1 MELGLAGEVGYY
13 PLHVMIDMHAHS
25 CRPVLDASVDAG
37 ETWRAVELER
47 VFVQS

>member
-1 MELGLAGEVGYY
+1 
-13 PLHVMIDMHAHS
+13 MIDMHAHS

-37 ETWRAVELER
+37 ETWRAVEIER